1 VTETEWLACAD
12 PRLLL
17 SFLYG
22 RLSPRKLRLFACACC
37 GPLWERVTETS
48 CWSAVEVAL
57 RFADG
62 RATAEELKAAH
73 VAAQNGKPLFQ
84 DANWAAAWTAA
95 PSPHHAADEAAGMAA
110 LTLARL
116 RVEAAKANAWGS
128 VRSGATEADRAAAWS
143 RFDAATAE
151 ALAEERAWQADLL
164 RELAGNPFRPVAAPE
179 DLPAAVR
186 PLAEAVYAGEDCAF
200 ALHDALEETGHAEL
214 AEHFLS
220 ADHPRGCWALDALLG
235 RS

>member
-1 VTETEWLACAD
+1 VAEAEWLACAD
-12 PRLLL
+12 PHDLM

-37 GPLWERVTETS
+37 GALWERVTEAS
-48 CWSAVEVAL
+48 CRAAVEVAL

-62 RATAEELKAAH
+62 QATPEEMKAVH

-95 PSPHHAADEAAGMAA
+95 PSHDHAADEAAGMAA

-116 RVEAAKANAWGS
+116 RVEAAKSNAWGS
-128 VRSGATEADRAAAWS
+128 VRSGATEEDRAAAWS
-143 RFDAATAE
+143 RFDVATAE
-151 ALAEERAWQADLL
+151 ALAQERAWQADLL
-164 RELAGNPFRPVAAPE
+164 RELTGNPFRPVAAPQ
-179 DLPAAVR
+179 DLPAVVR
-186 PLAEAVYAGEDCAF
+186 QLAEALYAGEDCAF
-200 ALHDALEETGHAEL
+200 ALHDALEEAGHAEL
-214 AEHFLS
+214 AEHFL
-220 ADHPRGCWALDALLG
+220 AAGHPRGCWALDALLG